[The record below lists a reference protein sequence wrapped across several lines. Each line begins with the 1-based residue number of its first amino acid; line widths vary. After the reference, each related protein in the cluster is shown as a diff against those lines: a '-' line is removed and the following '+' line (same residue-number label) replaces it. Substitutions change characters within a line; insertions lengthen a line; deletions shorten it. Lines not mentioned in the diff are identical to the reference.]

1 MINRER
7 WGFLMKD
14 KKNVIKPD
22 DVQYTESHL
31 KSKNHFQECLKLGD
45 AFRNESIDQAKQ
57 QVIIDGLSREY
68 HTIWL
73 MEGSGEHNLFLFR
86 STGVNT
92 IKSAVELFLEDPHY
106 ETGIEKYIEEC
117 VYEEDRQKVQKASR
131 FDIVER
137 ETPETGTYV
146 ISYRRYNSDHT
157 DYDYHQMCF
166 ARAAGD
172 DGEVNYIFAFRDA
185 DKTFR
190 EQLEKNERIAQQ
202 STFTNFFLDTY
213 ISAYYVDLEKL
224 SCQIYKRTVELESNY
239 PIISDYFT
247 SLTDYINKDVHPD
260 DREKL
265 LEIVKPNAMKRILTK
280 QYEYTH
286 VFRDISGGKE
296 KTYKLQ
302 VIRGADINHAAF
314 GFLDISEEMIEHNRK
329 LRAVEEESRKILET
343 LTNDFDEVYKINL
356 LDDSIVVLK
365 SPDAKKHRNSIFQ
378 KYTEAKDYF
387 ISNIVYDPEK
397 EHMNYEMD
405 IDTIRKKV
413 KMYISYTVEF
423 RCLANGV
430 LSWNEMVV
438 NVLDDN
444 DVALGFV
451 EKSEEILYRHMYEKM
466 NEDIF
471 ALFVLDIDEEIMK
484 VEKAAPWYKTYKRG
498 MVLPYKTA
506 LNDFISGLEGTT
518 REFFLPLLDIEYVKK
533 EFAEENKQSFSYKAS
548 NNFGEKWVTTTGY
561 VIHRHEDK
569 TPAILTISFSLMDT
583 LGADREELQSKLRA
597 ALDMAQSANR
607 AKTVFLNNM
616 SHDIRTPMNAI
627 IGFTCLAAS
636 HIDNKELVKDY
647 LNKITQSSSHL
658 LSLINDVLDM
668 SRIES
673 GKMNLDEKPE
683 DISEMI
689 HTLRDIV
696 QADIHSKQIDFYVD
710 VVDVTDEEIICDKLR
725 MNQVLL
731 NILSNAIKYT
741 PAGGMVSMRIKET
754 SVRNSGYGTYEFTIK
769 DNGMGMDKEF
779 LETIYDPFTRV
790 KSSTVS
796 GIQGTGLGMAIAK
809 NIIGM
814 MGGDIQIKSE
824 PGKGTE
830 VKLTIDFKLQNK
842 SKETIV
848 IPELSGIRGLV
859 IDDDINTC
867 ISVANMLRD
876 IGMRDEWCTSGK
888 EAVLR
893 AAEASRRG
901 DSFRVYIIDW
911 LMPDMN
917 GIETSR
923 RIRKAIGDDTPII
936 VLTAYDWSDIE
947 EEAKSAGI
955 TAFVSKP
962 LFPSDLHKVL
972 SECLGKTRTDPE
984 QDPVNVDFTGRKL
997 LIVEDNEIN
1006 REIATELLEES
1017 GFIVDVAEDGD
1028 IAVEKMKKAEKGDYD
1043 LVLMDIQMPRMD
1055 GFEATKAIRALE
1067 SDISDIPILAMTA
1080 NAFEEDRKNALEAG
1094 MNEHIAKPINIK
1106 MLKKI
1111 LEKYL

>member
-1 MINRER
+1 M
-7 WGFLMKD
+7 GFLMKEKRNILKSKED
-14 KKNVIKPD
+14 L
-22 DVQYTESHL
+22 VQYTESRI
-31 KSKNHFQECLKLGD
+31 KSKDHSSGCVRFAD
-45 AFRNESIDQAKQ
+45 FFRNTSIGAEEQ

-73 MEGSGEHNLFLFR
+73 MEGKGKHDLLLFR
-86 STGVNT
+86 STGVKT
-92 IKSAVELFLEDPHY
+92 IKDAVELFLKEPHY
-106 ETGIEKYIEEC
+106 EEGVKQYIKKF
-117 VYEEDRQKVQKASR
+117 VHEDDAERVAQAVR
-131 FDIVER
+131 FDIIEK

-146 ISYRRYNSDHT
+146 VSYRRYNADKI

-166 ARAAGD
+166 ARAAGVK
-172 DGEVNYIFAFRDA
+172 GEVNYIFAFRDA
-185 DKTFR
+185 DKTIR

-213 ISAYYVDLEKL
+213 VSAYYVDLEML
-224 SCQIYKRTVELESNY
+224 SCQIYKRTIELENNY
-239 PIISDYFT
+239 PIITDYFA

-265 LEIVKPNAMKRILTK
+265 LDVVKPSAMREILKK
-280 QYEYTH
+280 QYEYNH
-286 VFRDISGGKE
+286 VFRDISDGKE
-296 KTYKLQ
+296 KTYRLQ
-302 VIRGADINHAAF
+302 VIRGADRNHAAF
-314 GFLDISEEMIEHNRK
+314 GFLDISEEMNEHNRK
-329 LRAVEEESRKILET
+329 LQAAEEEKRKFIDT
-343 LTNDFDEVYKINL
+343 LTNDYDLVFKVDL
-356 LDDSIVVLK
+356 SDDSFEFLK
-365 SPDAKKHRNSIFQ
+365 TSDLIGNRIFDKFSDAKDF
-378 KYTEAKDYF
+378 YV
-387 ISNIVYDPEK
+387 SNIVYELEK
-397 EHMNYEMD
+397 ENMSYEMD
-405 IDTIRKKV
+405 IETIRQKV
-413 KMYISYTVEF
+413 GDLLSYSVEF
-423 RCLANGV
+423 RSSCNGT

-438 NVLDDN
+438 TLLDGD
-444 DVALGFV
+444 DVAIGFV

-471 ALFVLDIDEEIMK
+471 ALFVVDLDEEIMR
-484 VEKAAPWYKTYKRG
+484 VEKAAPWYKRYRKG

-506 LNDFISGLEGTT
+506 LNDFISGLEGTAK
-518 REFFLPLLDIEYVKK
+518 EFFIPLLDVEYVKK
-533 EFAEENKQSFSYKAS
+533 EFTAENKQSFSYKTT
-548 NNFGEKWVTTTGY
+548 NIFGEKWVTTTGY
-561 VIHRHEDK
+561 VIFRHEDG
-569 TPAILTISFSLMDT
+569 TPAVLTIGLSLMDT

-607 AKTVFLNNM
+607 AKTTFLNNM

-658 LSLINDVLDM
+658 LSLINHVLDM

-673 GKMNLDEKPE
+673 GKMILDEKPE

-710 VVDVTDEEIICDKLR
+710 VVDVIDEDIICDKLR
-725 MNQVLL
+725 LNQVLL

-741 PAGGMVSMRIKET
+741 PTGGMVSMRIKET
-754 SVRNSGYGTYEFTIK
+754 NVRNTGYATYEFIIK

-779 LETIYDPFTRV
+779 LDTIYDPFTRV

-809 NIIGM
+809 NIVDM
-814 MGGDIQIKSE
+814 MGGNIRIKSE

-830 VKLTIDFKLQNK
+830 VKLTIDFRLQNK
-842 SKETIV
+842 TKEPLM
-848 IPELSGIRGLV
+848 IPELNGIRGLV
-859 IDDDINTC
+859 IDDDINSC
-867 ISVANMLRD
+867 MSVANMLRD

-901 DSFRVYIIDW
+901 DSFKVYIIDW
-911 LMPDMN
+911 LMPEMN
-917 GIETSR
+917 GVETAR
-923 RIRKAIGDDTPII
+923 RIRKAIGDEAPII

-947 EEAKSAGI
+947 EEALSAGI

-972 SECLGKTRTDPE
+972 SDCLGKTKKNTEPEKESTD
-984 QDPVNVDFTGRKL
+984 FSGKKL

-1006 REIATELLEES
+1006 REIVTELLEES
-1017 GFIVDVAEDGD
+1017 GFTVDVAEDGD

-1043 LVLMDIQMPRMD
+1043 IVLMDIQMPRMD
-1055 GFEATKAIRALE
+1055 GFEATRTIRALNTE
-1067 SDISDIPILAMTA
+1067 ISKIPILAMTA

-1106 MLKKI
+1106 TLKNI

>member
-1 MINRER
+1 
-7 WGFLMKD
+7 MKEE
-14 KKNVIKPD
+14 KNNTRNSS
-22 DVQYTESHL
+22 VQYTGSHI
-31 KSKNHFQECLKLGD
+31 KSKNHSSECIKFAD
-45 AFRNESIDQAKQ
+45 SFRNASIGVKEQ

-73 MEGSGEHNLFLFR
+73 MKGKEKHELLLFR
-86 STGVNT
+86 STGVKT
-92 IKSAVELFLEDPHY
+92 IRNAVELFLKEPDY
-106 ETGIEKYIEEC
+106 ESGVKQYIEKY
-117 VYEEDRQKVQKASR
+117 VHEEDKQRVSEAVK
-131 FDIVER
+131 FDVIEK

-146 ISYRRYNSDHT
+146 VSYRRYNADRT

-172 DGEVNYIFAFRDA
+172 DGEINYIFAFRDA
-185 DKTFR
+185 DKSLR

-213 ISAYYVDLEKL
+213 VSAYYVDLEKL
-224 SCQIYKRTVELESNY
+224 SCQIYKRTAELENNY
-239 PIISDYFT
+239 PIITDYFA
-247 SLTDYINKDVHPD
+247 SLKEYINKDVHPE

-265 LEIVKPNAMKRILTK
+265 LEIVKPNIMKKILTQ

-286 VFRDISGGKE
+286 VFRDISDGKE

-302 VIRGADINHAAF
+302 VIRGADTNHAAF
-314 GFLDISEEMIEHNRK
+314 GFLDISAEMTEHNRK
-329 LRAVEEESRKILET
+329 LKVAEEERKKFLDT
-343 LTNDFDEVYKINL
+343 LTNDFDEVFQINL
-356 LDDSIVVLK
+356 LDDSIIILK
-365 SPDAKKHRNSIFQ
+365 FSEESDYRNFNFK
-378 KYTEAKDYF
+378 KYTEARDYY
-387 ISNIVYDPEK
+387 ISNKVYNLEK
-397 EHMNYEMD
+397 DHMKYEMD
-405 IDTIRKKV
+405 INTIRQKIRK
-413 KMYISYTVEF
+413 YSNYSVEF
-423 RCLANGV
+423 RNCINGV

-438 NVLDDN
+438 NFLDEN
-444 DVALGFV
+444 DVAIGFV

-471 ALFVLDIDEEIMK
+471 ALFVLDVDEEIMR

-498 MVLPYKTA
+498 MIIPYDTA

-518 REFFLPLLDIEYVKK
+518 KEFFLPLLDINYVKK
-533 EFAEENKQSFSYKAS
+533 EFASENKQSFSYKT
-548 NNFGEKWVTTTGY
+548 NNVYGEKWVTTTGY
-561 VIHRHEDK
+561 VIHRHKDG
-569 TPAILTISFSLMDT
+569 TPAILTIGFSLMDT
-583 LGADREELQSKLRA
+583 LGADREELQSKLRV

-607 AKTVFLNNM
+607 AKTTFLNNM

-636 HIDNKELVKDY
+636 HIDNRELVKDY

-710 VVDVTDEEIICDKLR
+710 VVDVIDEEIICDKLR

-741 PAGGMVSMRIKET
+741 PSGGMVSMRIKET
-754 SVRNSGYGTYEFTIK
+754 SVRNSGYGTYEFIIK

-779 LETIYDPFTRV
+779 LDTIYDPFTRV

-809 NIIGM
+809 NIVGM

-842 SKETIV
+842 TKEPVI

-859 IDDDINTC
+859 IDDDINSC
-867 ISVANMLRD
+867 MSVANMLRD

-893 AAEASRRG
+893 AAEAARRG
-901 DSFRVYIIDW
+901 DSFRVFIIDW
-911 LMPDMN
+911 LMPEMN
-917 GIETSR
+917 GIETAR
-923 RIRKAIGDDTPII
+923 RIRKAIGNEAPII

-947 EEAKSAGI
+947 EEALSAGI

-972 SECLGKTRTDPE
+972 SDCLGKTKTESE
-984 QDPVNVDFTGRKL
+984 QECFGFDFTGKKL

-1028 IAVEKMKKAEKGDYD
+1028 VAVEKMKKAEKGDYD
-1043 LVLMDIQMPRMD
+1043 LVLMDIQMPKMD
-1055 GFEATKAIRALE
+1055 GFEATRKIRALGT
-1067 SDISDIPILAMTA
+1067 DISKIPILAMTA

-1106 MLKKI
+1106 MLKSI